1 MELRPLAD
9 IDLECHLLGNID
21 GSDIG
26 SEHHLAVDNN
36 LLHIDLQDVDFDLQD
51 IDFDLQ
57 GTDPGTDCTGFR
69 KQTVVVHQG

>member
-36 LLHIDLQDVDFDLQD
+36 LLHIDLQD